1 MGRYSEMIQDIE
13 KECEYSGNRKSLEV
27 SLKVLDILDQST
39 DSLPVKQAMTIL
51 DDAKKILLQLI
62 GIN

>member
-1 MGRYSEMIQDIE
+1 MGRYSEMIQHVE
-13 KECEYSGNRKSLEV
+13 KECEYDGNLESLEV

-39 DSLPVKQAMTIL
+39 DSLPVKQAITIL
-51 DDAKKILLQLI
+51 DDAEKILLQLT

>member
-1 MGRYSEMIQDIE
+1 MGRYSEMIQCIE
-13 KECEYSGNRKSLEV
+13 KECEYNGNRKSLEV

-39 DSLPVKQAMTIL
+39 NSLPVKQAITIL
-51 DDAKKILLQLI
+51 DDAKNVLLQLV

>member
-1 MGRYSEMIQDIE
+1 MGRYSEMIQHIE
-13 KECEYSGNRKSLEV
+13 KECEYNGNRKSLEV

-39 DSLPVKQAMTIL
+39 DSLPVKQAITIL
-51 DDAKKILLQLI
+51 DDAKNILLQLI

>member
-1 MGRYSEMIQDIE
+1 MGRYSEIAQHIE
-13 KECEYSGNRKSLEV
+13 KECDYMGSRKSLEV

-51 DDAKKILLQLI
+51 DDAKNILLQLI